1 MSGSLRRSV
10 SMLLQTKGKRD
21 NRHFITIKTLRIM
34 ANRASTSYVIEG
46 SKAEVS
52 KVYQVIDDF
61 MSGRK
66 QPVAE
71 TASDDWEGNIV
82 KTLGATDEQMKKYL
96 RGFIQWFDFD
106 GCVLRIDAEEAWG
119 ATDFYEVL
127 GELMPNLT
135 IYFSVEEPGCEIYA
149 TNDADGKYFADRFYV
164 ESAVNNNYAHEYFTE
179 KKDAMSYVA
188 ELLGRENVSKE
199 ELDKWNEEQED
210 YDAYIYVH
218 EYKVVA

>member
-21 NRHFITIKTLRIM
+21 NRHFITIKTFRNM
-34 ANRASTSYVIEG
+34 ANWASTSY
-46 SKAEVS
+46 
-52 KVYQVIDDF
+52 VIDDF

-66 QPVAE
+66 QPVEE

-96 RGFIQWFDFD
+96 RGFIQWYDFD

-119 ATDFYEVL
+119 ATDFHEVL
-127 GELMPNLT
+127 AELM
-135 IYFSVEEPGCEIYA
+135 
-149 TNDADGKYFADRFYV
+149 
-164 ESAVNNNYAHEYFTE
+164 
-179 KKDAMSYVA
+179 
-188 ELLGRENVSKE
+188 GRENVSKE

>member
-1 MSGSLRRSV
+1 
-10 SMLLQTKGKRD
+10 MLLQTKGKRD
-21 NRHFITIKTLRIM
+21 NRNFITIKTFRIM
-34 ANRASTSYVIEG
+34 ANWASTSYVIEG

-119 ATDFYEVL
+119 TTDFHEVL
-127 GELMPNLT
+127 AELMPDLT
-135 IYFSVEEPGCEIYA
+135 IYFIVEEPGSEIYA
-149 TNDADGKYFADRFYV
+149 TNDAEGKYFSDRFYV
-164 ESAVNNNYAHEYFTE
+164 ESAINNQYDHEYFSE
-179 KKDAMSYVA
+179 EEEAMSYVA
-188 ELLGRENVSKE
+188 EQMGREHVTKE
-199 ELDKWNEEQED
+199 DIDKWNEEHED
-210 YDAYIYVH
+210 DTYISVH

>member
-1 MSGSLRRSV
+1 
-10 SMLLQTKGKRD
+10 
-21 NRHFITIKTLRIM
+21 M
-34 ANRASTSYVIEG
+34 ANWASTSYVIEG

-66 QPVAE
+66 QPVEE

-96 RGFIQWFDFD
+96 RGFIQWYDFD

-119 ATDFYEVL
+119 ATDFHEVL
-127 GELMPNLT
+127 AELMPDLT
-135 IYFSVEEPGCEIYA
+135 IYFIVEEPGCEIYA
-149 TNDADGKYFADRFYV
+149 TNDAEGKYFSDRFYV
-164 ESAVNNNYAHEYFTE
+164 ESAINNQYDHEYFSEE
-179 KKDAMSYVA
+179 KEAMSYVA
-188 ELLGRENVSKE
+188 ELMGREHVTKE
-199 ELDKWNEEQED
+199 DIDKWNEEQED

>member
-1 MSGSLRRSV
+1 
-10 SMLLQTKGKRD
+10 
-21 NRHFITIKTLRIM
+21 M
-34 ANRASTSYVIEG
+34 ANWASTSYVIEG

-96 RGFIQWFDFD
+96 RGFIQWYDFD
-106 GCVLRIDAEEAWG
+106 GCVLRINAEEAWG
-119 ATDFYEVL
+119 ATEFHEVL
-127 GELMPNLT
+127 AELMPDLT
-135 IYFSVEEPGCEIYA
+135 IYFIVEEPGYEIYA
-149 TNDADGKYFADRFYV
+149 TNDAEGKYFSDRFYV
-164 ESAVNNNYAHEYFTE
+164 ESAINNQYDHEYFSE
-179 KKDAMSYVA
+179 EEEAMSYVA
-188 ELLGRENVSKE
+188 EQMGREHVTKE
-199 ELDKWNEEQED
+199 DIDKWNEEHED
-210 YDAYIYVH
+210 DTYISVH

>member
-1 MSGSLRRSV
+1 
-10 SMLLQTKGKRD
+10 MLLQTKGKRD
-21 NRHFITIKTLRIM
+21 NRHFITIKTFRIM
-34 ANRASTSYVIEG
+34 ANWASTSYVIEG

-52 KVYQVIDDF
+52 KVYQVI
-61 MSGRK
+61 
-66 QPVAE
+66 
-71 TASDDWEGNIV
+71 DDWEGNIV